1 VEEFE
6 RTDAQDDEQ
15 GGLKQLPYTD
25 CYDPSLTGGDMCAI
39 LDGSRS
45 GHHRCVSPRVR
56 LNVFHFGKR

>member
-1 VEEFE
+1 
-6 RTDAQDDEQ
+6 
-15 GGLKQLPYTD
+15 
-25 CYDPSLTGGDMCAI
+25 MCAI